1 MNNTNLGKSLVFSFW
16 LMFLGCAPAGNKETL
31 FYPVDSLLNVQTR
44 FLSENDAVLNKSAA
58 MGGEVS
64 SAEYVPAGED
74 AWKKELEIFYHINT
88 LNKPVNKSLYVVSD
102 ELENSSG
109 LMVKTFTAKEDLP
122 VQLLRVY
129 FKTSADMPAKIEA
142 RLREENSMY
151 EGTQQLEMRF
161 EEIDNKSVL
170 LKNYSVTGGQEMFL
184 ADSVQYRITGDITIK
199 R

>member
-1 MNNTNLGKSLVFSFW
+1 MIKANVSTTFIFSLCFVFLS
-16 LMFLGCAPAGNKETL
+16 CAPSGNKEVL

-44 FLSENDAVLNKSAA
+44 FLSQSGAVLNKTAA
-58 MGGEVS
+58 MGDDVS
-64 SAEYVPAGED
+64 SAEYVPPGEE

-88 LNKPVNKSLYVVSD
+88 LNKPVNKSSYVVSD
-102 ELENSSG
+102 ELESDSN

-122 VQLLRVY
+122 VQLLRLY
-129 FKTSADMPAKIEA
+129 FKTSPEIPARIVA

-151 EGTQQLEMRF
+151 EGTQQLEMQF
-161 EEIDNKSVL
+161 EEVDNKPVL
-170 LKNYSVTGGQEMFL
+170 KSYSVTGGQEMFL

>member
-16 LMFLGCAPAGNKETL
+16 LMFLGCAPAGNKENL

-109 LMVKTFTAKEDLP
+109 LMVKTFTAKVDLP